1 MPSRHA
7 VVTRFAPSPTGE
19 LHLGHAYSALL
30 AWSAARQTGGRFLL
44 RMEDIDRGRCRPEH
58 ESAILADLEW
68 LGIDWDGEVRRQSR
82 HFDAYR
88 AVLDRLSAAELLYPC
103 FCTRREIQAEIAA
116 MGRAPH
122 GPEGPVYPGTCRGLS
137 TAERQERIAA
147 GQPYALRL
155 DMARA
160 IARVRGRDLIWI
172 DEEAGSQRA
181 RPEIHGDV
189 VLARKDTPASY
200 HIAACHDDALQEITL
215 IVRGKDLF
223 DATHLHCLLQALLD
237 WPTPRYRHHRLILD
251 ENGKRLAKRTP
262 GVKLRE
268 LRERGVTPADI
279 RAMLALPRDL

>member
-1 MPSRHA
+1 
-7 VVTRFAPSPTGE
+7 
-19 LHLGHAYSALL
+19 
-30 AWSAARQTGGRFLL
+30 
-44 RMEDIDRGRCRPEH
+44 
-58 ESAILADLEW
+58 
-68 LGIDWDGEVRRQSR
+68 
-82 HFDAYR
+82 
-88 AVLDRLSAAELLYPC
+88 
-103 FCTRREIQAEIAA
+103 
-116 MGRAPH
+116 
-122 GPEGPVYPGTCRGLS
+122 
-137 TAERQERIAA
+137 
-147 GQPYALRL
+147 
-155 DMARA
+155 MARA